1 MIMFLVD
8 GGQRAVIFDRISGIK
23 QSVMGEGMHF
33 IIPWLQRAIIFDVKT
48 RPRTIST
55 TTGSKGILSGLEYIF
70 NACFLRYANHFSFV
84 KSPSSSGNRKTSYNL
99 LKVRKRL

>member
-1 MIMFLVD
+1 LQNGPFPPELLLLEFPAVFIQVRYIIHKLKSYIPLIKVD

-23 QSVMGEGMHF
+23 QSVIGEGMHF

-55 TTGSKGILSGLEYIF
+55 TTGSKGIACNSLSF
-70 NACFLRYANHFSFV
+70 
-84 KSPSSSGNRKTSYNL
+84 YNT
-99 LKVRKRL
+99 